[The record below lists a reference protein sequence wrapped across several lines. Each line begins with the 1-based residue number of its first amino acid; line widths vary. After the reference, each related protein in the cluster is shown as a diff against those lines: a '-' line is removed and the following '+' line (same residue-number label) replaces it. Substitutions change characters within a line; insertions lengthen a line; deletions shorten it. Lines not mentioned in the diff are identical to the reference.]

1 MQNLSLIYAR
11 SLNHCIGAAGKLP
24 WHLPADYDFF
34 DQTTRGHAIIMGRRT
49 YEDHNSKLDDRLNL
63 VVSRDAHYE
72 AAQGVTVAGSLEAAM
87 NLATE
92 SQEVFIIGGVPL
104 LVAGFDKADRV
115 YETRINTTV
124 DGDTFLPEFDF
135 SDFETTTLAHH
146 AVDEQHA
153 FSFDIYLHQRH

>member
-11 SLNHCIGAAGKLP
+11 TLIHCIGAAGKLP
-24 WHLPADYDFF
+24 WHLPDDYDFF

-49 YEDHNSKLDDRLNL
+49 YEDNNSKQDDIINW
-63 VVSRDAHYE
+63 VVSRHSHYE
-72 AAQGVTVAGSLEAAM
+72 AAQGVNVAGSWEAAM

-104 LVAGFDKADRV
+104 LVAAFDKADRV

-146 AVDEQHA
+146 AVDERHA